1 MTPILSVELIDD
13 EELKSS
19 LEKIGADPRAFPYF
33 RDKRQILTLRVKG
46 VDSRAANILKQ
57 ELLSRGGDVAVHAR
71 CIDHGIERTE
81 CLLFGTKKQ
90 LKELL
95 KKLEVMP
102 YWGLPEIKER
112 LSQTLDGLNIRRFR
126 LTLPRGRFFDLG
138 ERTHIMGILN
148 LTEESFYSGS
158 RLSSAEQCLE
168 KAGQMLSE
176 GADILDLGAE
186 STRPGAT
193 LIPADLE
200 IERLLP
206 SLRLIRETY
215 PEAVIS
221 IDTNKA
227 AVASRCLEEG
237 ADIINDISG
246 LGFDEKMAETVAR
259 FSGALVMMHIQGRPE
274 NMQKNPH
281 YDDLFFDIAD
291 FFEQRLNLAFQNGI
305 PKEQIILDPGFGF
318 GKTVEHNLDLMRHLE
333 AFKGFGLPLLLG
345 FSRKSTIGSV
355 LDLPDPKDRL
365 EGTLALSAL
374 CAWKGVNIVRVHDVE
389 PNFRVIKMVE
399 AVKRGG
405 CCR

>member
-13 EELKSS
+13 EELKFS

-33 RDKRQILTLRVKG
+33 RDKRQILTFRVRG

-57 ELLSRGGDVAVHAR
+57 ELLSRGGDAAVHAR
-71 CIDHGIERTE
+71 CIDHGIEHTE

-90 LKELL
+90 LKDLL
-95 KKLEVMP
+95 DKLEAMP
-102 YWGLPEIKER
+102 YWGLPEIKDR

-126 LTLPRGRFFDLG
+126 LTLPRGRSLDLG
-138 ERTHIMGILN
+138 ERTRIMGILN

-158 RLSSAEQCLE
+158 RLSNEQQCLE
-168 KAGQMLSE
+168 RAGQMLSA

-227 AVASRCLEEG
+227 AVAYRCLEEG

-274 NMQKNPH
+274 NMQKNP
-281 YDDLFFDIAD
+281 YYEDLFFDIAE
-291 FFEQRLNLAFQNGI
+291 FFEERLNLAFQNGI
-305 PKEQIILDPGFGF
+305 AKDQIILDPGFGF
-318 GKTVEHNLDLMRHLE
+318 GKTVQHNLDLMRHLE
-333 AFKGFGLPLLLG
+333 AFKGFGLPLLVG

-374 CAWKGVNIVRVHDVE
+374 CAWKGIDIVRVHDVE

-399 AVKRGG
+399 AVKIGG
-405 CCR
+405 RCR